1 MLSFTHYLMVFI
13 WRPVSHSHAHYCTY
27 RILCLLQMRKFS
39 ESYTPIANGVNA
51 KINAFEKHH
60 ESYARFLFV
69 SHLTMCLH
77 IINLLDAK
85 TKPRTFNTHKRCNE
99 WISYT
104 EYLFF
109 ILFFSALYTRTVS
122 MQYQRLYLIFN
133 KSNWLVY
140 FGILLSGCIDWMP
153 RILK

>member
-1 MLSFTHYLMVFI
+1 MATRFSFPCTLLHISNFVFASDEEI
-13 WRPVSHSHAHYCTY
+13 LGVIHSY
-27 RILCLLQMRKFS
+27 S
-39 ESYTPIANGVNA
+39 DGVNA

-85 TKPRTFNTHKRCNE
+85 TKPRIFNTHKRCNE

-109 ILFFSALYTRTVS
+109 ILFFSVPYTRTVS